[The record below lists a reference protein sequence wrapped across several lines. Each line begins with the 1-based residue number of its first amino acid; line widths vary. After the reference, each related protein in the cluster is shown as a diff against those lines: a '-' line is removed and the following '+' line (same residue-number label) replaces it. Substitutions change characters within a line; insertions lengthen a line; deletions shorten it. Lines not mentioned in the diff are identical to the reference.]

1 MLNGML
7 YVRGSSKDYDE
18 WESLG
23 NQGWGWEDVYPYFK
37 KAEKLHNSENP
48 KSDGIDKEFHGQE
61 GKVHVMPLKESSPA
75 AEMYVQGVEELG
87 YKVQVKI
94 CRATCQT
101 SHQPLSIRFKMLIN
115 SFIRLARKP
124 RRQSFFFR

>member
-37 KAEKLHNSENP
+37 KAEKLHNVKSENP

-101 SHQPLSIRFKMLIN
+101 SHHSVFDSQCSGT
-115 SFIRLARKP
+115 SFRRLA
-124 RRQSFFFR
+124 

>member
-37 KAEKLHNSENP
+37 KAEKLHNVKSENP

-75 AEMYVQGVEELG
+75 AEMFVQGVEELG
-87 YKVQVKI
+87 YKVLT
-94 CRATCQT
+94 RASQN
-101 SHQPLSIRFKMLIN
+101 L
-115 SFIRLARKP
+115 
-124 RRQSFFFR
+124 